1 MKCFIMNDRVN
12 DRITAERRRRLEE
25 LSRRLGVNFRHIGW
39 LHQALTHTSY
49 ANEARTKVQHN
60 ERLEFLGDA
69 VLELAIST
77 YLFNHF
83 PGLPEGDLTKARA
96 AVVCEASLS
105 SRAAELHM
113 GDYLLFG
120 HGEQTS
126 GGRRRSSILEDA
138 FESVIGAIYM
148 DQGWEK
154 AQSYV
159 LRQFED
165 HLNKVENGSTKVRDY
180 KTMLQ
185 ELVQRKAD
193 SHVVYELLCASGP
206 DHAKVFEFAVKL
218 NNEVLGT
225 GKGPSKKAAEQQAA
239 RQALEILNKR
249 IKKEA

>member
-1 MKCFIMNDRVN
+1 MNDRVN

-105 SRAAELHM
+105 
-113 GDYLLFG
+113 
-120 HGEQTS
+120 

-159 LRQFED
+159 LRQLED
-165 HLNKVENGSTKVRDY
+165 HLNKVEDGSTKVRDY

-239 RQALEILNKR
+239 LEILNKR

>member
-105 SRAAELHM
+105 SRAA
-113 GDYLLFG
+113 D
-120 HGEQTS
+120 
-126 GGRRRSSILEDA
+126 RK
-138 FESVIGAIYM
+138 SV
-148 DQGWEK
+148 
-154 AQSYV
+154 V
-159 LRQFED
+159 
-165 HLNKVENGSTKVRDY
+165 
-180 KTMLQ
+180 
-185 ELVQRKAD
+185 
-193 SHVVYELLCASGP
+193 
-206 DHAKVFEFAVKL
+206 
-218 NNEVLGT
+218 
-225 GKGPSKKAAEQQAA
+225 
-239 RQALEILNKR
+239 
-249 IKKEA
+249 

>member
-105 SRAAELHM
+105 SRAAELHL
-113 GDYLLFG
+113 GDYLLLG

-148 DQGWEK
+148 DQG
-154 AQSYV
+154 
-159 LRQFED
+159 
-165 HLNKVENGSTKVRDY
+165 
-180 KTMLQ
+180 
-185 ELVQRKAD
+185 
-193 SHVVYELLCASGP
+193 
-206 DHAKVFEFAVKL
+206 
-218 NNEVLGT
+218 
-225 GKGPSKKAAEQQAA
+225 
-239 RQALEILNKR
+239 
-249 IKKEA
+249 

>member
-1 MKCFIMNDRVN
+1 MKCFIMNERV
-12 DRITAERRRRLEE
+12 TAERRRKLEE
-25 LSRRLGVNFRHIGW
+25 LSRRLGVTFKHIGW

-49 ANEARTKVQHN
+49 ANESRIRVEHN

-105 SRAAELHM
+105 SRAAELHL
-113 GDYLLFG
+113 GDYLLLG
-120 HGEQTS
+120 HGEQAS
-126 GGRRRSSILEDA
+126 GGRKRSSILEDS
-138 FESVIGAIYM
+138 FEAVIGAIYM

-154 AQSYV
+154 AQAYV
-159 LRQFED
+159 IRQLEE
-165 HLNKVENGSTKVRDY
+165 HLHQVETGGTKVRDY

-193 SHVVYELLCASGP
+193 SKISYELLAATGP
-206 DHAKVFEFAVKL
+206 DHAKVFEFAVRL
-218 NNEVLGT
+218 NEEVLGT

-239 RQALEILNKR
+239 RIALEKLQSK
-249 IKKEA
+249 

>member
-105 SRAAELHM
+105 SRAAELH
-113 GDYLLFG
+113 
-120 HGEQTS
+120 
-126 GGRRRSSILEDA
+126 
-138 FESVIGAIYM
+138 
-148 DQGWEK
+148 
-154 AQSYV
+154 
-159 LRQFED
+159 
-165 HLNKVENGSTKVRDY
+165 
-180 KTMLQ
+180 
-185 ELVQRKAD
+185 
-193 SHVVYELLCASGP
+193 
-206 DHAKVFEFAVKL
+206 
-218 NNEVLGT
+218 
-225 GKGPSKKAAEQQAA
+225 
-239 RQALEILNKR
+239 
-249 IKKEA
+249 

>member
-1 MKCFIMNDRVN
+1 MNDRVN

-96 AVVCEASLS
+96 A
-105 SRAAELHM
+105 ELHL
-113 GDYLLFG
+113 GDYLLLG

-159 LRQFED
+159 LRQLED
-165 HLNKVENGSTKVRDY
+165 HLNKVEDGSTKVRDY